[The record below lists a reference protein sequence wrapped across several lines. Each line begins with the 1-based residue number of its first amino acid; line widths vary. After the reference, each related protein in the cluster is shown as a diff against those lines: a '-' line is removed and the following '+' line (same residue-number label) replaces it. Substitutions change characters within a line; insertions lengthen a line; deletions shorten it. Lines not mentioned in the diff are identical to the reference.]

1 VDGLEATLGSS
12 FWFGL
17 PVLVDPGVVSSDGFL
32 SYFTF
37 LLQYM
42 RDVCQK
48 GDNALDF
55 EIKRIQRTIFNSTE
69 PAEQHGVALCKDWT
83 LPLIRD
89 LSVIINVRSVAL
101 SLRGMSRVIRCC
113 YQPDRP

>member
-55 EIKRIQRTIFNSTE
+55 EIKRIQRTIFNSNGARRAAWSRTVQGLDT
-69 PAEQHGVALCKDWT
+69 PAYSR
-83 LPLIRD
+83 LIC
-89 LSVIINVRSVAL
+89 NHQCPF
-101 SLRGMSRVIRCC
+101 RCVELKGHE
-113 YQPDRP
+113 